1 MEIQDIITAEQLRQ
15 DQQEVFEDVLTSDTP
30 KVIIYAG
37 EPALVLMN
45 AATYRAQ
52 LTRLA
57 LLEKIMTG
65 QKDIEAGRVVT
76 NEQIITELQQ
86 RLSGTTEAQP

>member
-15 DQQEVFEDVLTSDTP
+15 DQQEVFEDVLTYNTP
-30 KVIIYAG
+30 KVIIYVG

-45 AATYRAQ
+45 AETYRTQ
-52 LTRLA
+52 ITRLA
-57 LLEKIMTG
+57 LLEKIMVG

-76 NEQIITELQQ
+76 HEQIIAELQQ
-86 RLSGTTEAQP
+86 RLSGTTEAQG